1 MIDLWPRLE
10 PLLARVERPARYL
23 DHEWGSTRKEGA
35 DFNYCMVYPDTY
47 ELGQPNQAVRIL
59 VNAVNATEHLAAE
72 RAFLPAV
79 DLIDLMREEGVPMFS
94 LESCAPLSEFDAIGI
109 TLPHELAATNVL
121 EVLDLSGLPLRAVD
135 RAQDDPIV
143 LGGGPCVFNP
153 EPYAPF
159 FDAMLIGEGE
169 ESLPEALL
177 CVRECRRAGATR
189 QDILRSLA
197 ALPGCYV
204 PSLYRVRSVRAHG
217 SSLWSRAFPSISISA
232 CSRAFRKAPD
242 GSLASSLTPNACM
255 IASQSRFCVGARAA
269 AASARPA

>member
-79 DLIDLMREEGVPMFS
+79 DLNDLMREDGVQMFS

-143 LGGGPCVFNP
+143 LGGGPC
-153 EPYAPF
+153 E
-159 FDAMLIGEGE
+159 IGRA
-169 ESLPEALL
+169 S
-177 CVRECRRAGATR
+177 CRE
-189 QDILRSLA
+189 
-197 ALPGCYV
+197 
-204 PSLYRVRSVRAHG
+204 RV
-217 SSLWSRAFPSISISA
+217 
-232 CSRAFRKAPD
+232 
-242 GSLASSLTPNACM
+242 
-255 IASQSRFCVGARAA
+255 
-269 AASARPA
+269 

>member
-79 DLIDLMREEGVPMFS
+79 DLIDLMREESVPMFS

-121 EVLDLSGLPLRAVD
+121 EVLDLSGIPLRAVD

-177 CVRECRRAGATR
+177 CVREGRRAGAGSPGYPALACSASWM
-189 QDILRSLA
+189 LRSLA
-197 ALPGCYV
+197 V
-204 PSLYRVRSVRAHG
+204 
-217 SSLWSRAFPSISISA
+217 SRAGRGRGAA
-232 CSRAFRKAPD
+232 CGLMGRACGAGRSRAYRE
-242 GSLASSLTPNACM
+242 TPVRRLLGKLRM
-255 IASQSRFCVGARAA
+255 GAVHRPLHRMRA
-269 AASARPA
+269 

>member
-143 LGGGPCVFNP
+143 FGGGPCVFNP

-169 ESLPEALL
+169 ESLP
-177 CVRECRRAGATR
+177 
-189 QDILRSLA
+189 
-197 ALPGCYV
+197 
-204 PSLYRVRSVRAHG
+204 
-217 SSLWSRAFPSISISA
+217 
-232 CSRAFRKAPD
+232 
-242 GSLASSLTPNACM
+242 
-255 IASQSRFCVGARAA
+255 
-269 AASARPA
+269 

>member
-109 TLPHELAATNVL
+109 TLPHELAASNVL

-135 RAQDDPIV
+135 RAQRAAERNADAVALERGIVRIRAVLRHEIAVERVLRQRRSHGLRAEIFQPRFV
-143 LGGGPCVFNP
+143 LGRARFYLHVIRKRIHTDTPC
-153 EPYAPF
+153 
-159 FDAMLIGEGE
+159 L
-169 ESLPEALL
+169 ES
-177 CVRECRRAGATR
+177 CSNEC
-189 QDILRSLA
+189 A
-197 ALPGCYV
+197 A
-204 PSLYRVRSVRAHG
+204 
-217 SSLWSRAFPSISISA
+217 A
-232 CSRAFRKAPD
+232 CPKAP
-242 GSLASSLTPNACM
+242 L
-255 IASQSRFCVGARAA
+255 QSF
-269 AASARPA
+269 